1 MAEEEK
7 TNQGKEKT
15 IHQTILKKMTL
26 ILKAKHRLWFLDKCI
41 DLRIVPQTLQVKPPK
56 NDASQKSTTWNN
68 YVNIAAST
76 SMKNLKIART
86 DAKTILNNETDN
98 YNEFLQKVLVKLS
111 QAEKLS
117 LKNFDKKFKTKI
129 NQKLKENTSRN

>member
-1 MAEEEK
+1 MAEEGK

-68 YVNIAAST
+68 YVKYCCQYI
-76 SMKNLKIART
+76 
-86 DAKTILNNETDN
+86 NE
-98 YNEFLQKVLVKLS
+98 KS
-111 QAEKLS
+111 
-117 LKNFDKKFKTKI
+117 
-129 NQKLKENTSRN
+129 ENSPNRCRNHSKQ

>member
-1 MAEEEK
+1 MAEEGK

-68 YVNIAAST
+68 YVNLATST

-86 DAKTILNNETDN
+86 DAETILNNETEN
-98 YNEFLQKVLVKLS
+98 YNKFLQKVQTRDVIKLT
-111 QAEKLS
+111 Q
-117 LKNFDKKFKTKI
+117 KF
-129 NQKLKENTSRN
+129 S